1 MMMDFTAKSSRTWLF
16 IIHINIFFLIN
27 FFSFVFC
34 LLSLLEINKV
44 RQNLF
49 QINGV
54 EKKPMTLPEPEG
66 QVVSRQEKVY
76 VPVEEHPEV
85 SVTIGP

>member
-1 MMMDFTAKSSRTWLF
+1 M
-16 IIHINIFFLIN
+16 
-27 FFSFVFC
+27 
-34 LLSLLEINKV
+34 

-54 EKKPMTLPEPEG
+54 EKKPLTLPEPEG

-76 VPVEEHPEV
+76 VPVDEHPEV
-85 SVTIGP
+85 SAATLPAIN